1 MDIFIGGLVAIISS
15 VVTHVATKWL
25 REHGKVYCYVESW
38 YMSLIKSETN
48 SVGDFIRQKVSSPE
62 DADRIDYGLTIDLF
76 NNSEVPVVLRE
87 IKFMFKRD
95 GNSVVKFPNISGGYR
110 VIGDDSYNQN
120 IFVNLQS
127 KQMTRLTFDG
137 QFFKKDEFSSIAESS
152 AVYLIA
158 NYHNGKRFKCKVSN
172 LKTAE

>member
-1 MDIFIGGLVAIISS
+1 MEIFIGGLVAIISS
-15 VVTHVATKWL
+15 VVTHIATKWL
-25 REHGKVYCYVESW
+25 REHGRVYCYVESW

-48 SVGDFIRQKVSSPE
+48 SVGDFIRQNVSSPE

-87 IKFMFKRD
+87 IKFMFKGD
-95 GNSVVKFPNISGGYR
+95 GNSVVKFPNVSGGYR
-110 VIGDDSYNQN
+110 IIGDDSYNQN

-137 QFFKKDEFSSIAESS
+137 QFFNKDEFSSIAESS

-158 NYHNGKRFKCKVSN
+158 NYHNGKRFKFKISD
-172 LKTAE
+172 LETAE